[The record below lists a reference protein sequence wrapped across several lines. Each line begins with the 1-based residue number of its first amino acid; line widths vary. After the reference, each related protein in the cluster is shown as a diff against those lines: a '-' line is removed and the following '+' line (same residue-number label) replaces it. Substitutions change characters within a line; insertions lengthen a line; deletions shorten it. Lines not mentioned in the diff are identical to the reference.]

1 MNWVLTHWPSI
12 ALAILPLLAVR
23 FCWDF
28 RENMNI
34 WAWGLYAVFI
44 ASFFS
49 SNAAAFVP
57 IPDEKTLEAAR
68 IWVANVQLYQ
78 EISYKACVVT
88 ALGIAFLAGFRAQIR
103 GATALL
109 MATVLAALGGE
120 FLESTYCRLN
130 DPVRHVS
137 HIYLFEGGRNPTCVR
152 MVEFGIAPWMSWL
165 GWMFMPALTVIPS
178 VIAMGWT
185 ARKKRLST

>member
-1 MNWVLTHWPSI
+1 MWASI

-23 FCWDF
+23 FCWEF
-28 RENMNI
+28 KQNMNLP
-34 WAWGLYAVFI
+34 AWLFYGVFV

-49 SNAAAFVP
+49 SNASAFVP

-78 EISYKACVVT
+78 EISYKACVIT
-88 ALGIAFLAGFRAQIR
+88 ALGVAFFAAKWGQFK
-103 GATALL
+103 GSTFLL

-137 HIYLFEGGRNPTCVR
+137 HIYLFEGGRNPTCAR
-152 MVEFGIAPWMSWL
+152 LVEFGIAPWMAWA
-165 GWMFMPALTVIPS
+165 GHVFMPTLTVIPS
-178 VIAMGWT
+178 VIAMWWT
-185 ARKKRLST
+185 ARKKRAST